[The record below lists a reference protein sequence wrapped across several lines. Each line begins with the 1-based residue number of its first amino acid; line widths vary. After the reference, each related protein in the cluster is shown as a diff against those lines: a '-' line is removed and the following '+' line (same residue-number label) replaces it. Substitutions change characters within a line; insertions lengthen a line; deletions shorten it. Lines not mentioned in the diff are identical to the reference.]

1 MSDVLDQLMRPFS
14 VGLQNALRPLWDQFS
29 RDKMRFKKQR
39 AAFYVYLASTMES
52 QPRVNI
58 SVHLERIA
66 ERYPT
71 EPRGRLAARWL
82 DNYMVDGSFSEAIRD
97 SVPNE
102 DYAPL
107 MIAEKAGDLTKGLK
121 ELGEV
126 VTALDATKE
135 AIASIW
141 ITTLFVFIAA
151 QIFIGMY
158 SFRIVP
164 DIEGS
169 LPPNVPVS
177 DLGTVALVMHWMSV
191 SVKAVWPIWL
201 ASIAAAIALVKWAVP
216 NYVGTYR
223 QWIDRHV
230 LPFRLYA
237 EFQAASFIVS
247 LAAVTQR
254 VNNKVVSVPKALQIM
269 EPNASVWLRHHI
281 VRIMSNLEE
290 NPHGKGENFQTGMVD
305 RETEYQMMDIA
316 DYADVSVMLK
326 MVGGDI
332 LTKAPKDLEK
342 RAKRI
347 QNVSRAVLV
356 ILVVGIQAGFN
367 YMGWQ
372 FQDAVSTSGYSNA
385 PAQISR

>member
-1 MSDVLDQLMRPFS
+1 MSDILEQITKPFS
-14 VGLQNALRPLWDQFS
+14 DGISRLFRPLWDQFA
-29 RDKMRFKKQR
+29 RDKMRFEKKR
-39 AAFYVYLASTMES
+39 AAFYVDLAATMES

-58 SVHLERIA
+58 SVHIERIA
-66 ERYPT
+66 DRYPD
-71 EPRGRLAARWL
+71 EPKGRLAARWL
-82 DNYMVDGSFSEAIRD
+82 DNYMIDGSFSEAIRD
-97 SVPNE
+97 SVPEE

-107 MIAEKAGDLTKGLK
+107 MIAERAGDLTKGLK

-135 AIASIW
+135 AVASIW
-141 ITTLFVFIAA
+141 LSTLFVFVAA

-164 DIEGS
+164 DIESS

-177 DLGTVALVMHWMSV
+177 DLGLIAVIMHWMSV
-191 SVKAVWPIWL
+191 SIRTVWPLWIVFIVV
-201 ASIAAAIALVKWAVP
+201 SISIVKWAVP
-216 NYVGTYR
+216 NYVGRWR
-223 QWIDRHV
+223 QWLDRHV

-237 EFQAASFIVS
+237 EFQAASFIVA

-254 VNNKVVSVPKALQIM
+254 VNNKVVSVPKALQMM

-281 VRIMSNLEE
+281 LRIVHNLEE

-305 RETEYQMMDIA
+305 RETEYRMMDIA
-316 DYADVSVMLK
+316 DYADVSEMLK
-326 MVGGDI
+326 QVGGTI
-332 LTKAPKDLEK
+332 LDTAPKELEK

-347 QNVSRAVLV
+347 QNTSRAVLV
-356 ILVVGIQAGFN
+356 ILVVAIQGGFN

-385 PAQISR
+385 PTQISR